1 MGRRICGLLLGPVFG
16 AQVSWFWVIRLLSPN
31 DEGEH
36 FQGEVLVVEEGRL
49 VVCIGIKPSLALG
62 WRLASLYGVPLGQCV
77 GRITHTKRC
86 ARPWHGWPPTRIRH
100 RKLVAVWAVEGR
112 VRPVAGN
119 AQRHGPGGYRTSGP
133 GAPGSV
139 HPSAGQHAVAESS
152 PVPCGQSP
160 RARRPPVRPLPSPP
174 ATS

>member
-36 FQGEVLVVEEGRL
+36 FQGEVLVVEERRL

-77 GRITHTKRC
+77 GRIRHTQRC
-86 ARPWHGWPPTRIRH
+86 VLRAACAHGTVAAHTPTRPH
-100 RKLVAVWAVEGR
+100 AHTPT
-112 VRPVAGN
+112 RPHARSMASLLRRG
-119 AQRHGPGGYRTSGP
+119 AARGGG
-133 GAPGSV
+133 
-139 HPSAGQHAVAESS
+139 GQGQA
-152 PVPCGQSP
+152 CGW
-160 RARRPPVRPLPSPP
+160 
-174 ATS
+174 